1 MCDISLC
8 QGSASESTL
17 VALLAARE
25 CKARRLKEEHPD
37 WDVANIRARLVAYS
51 SGKQR

>member
-1 MCDISLC
+1 
-8 QGSASESTL
+8 

-25 CKARRLKEEHPD
+25 CRIRRLKEENPE

-51 SGKQR
+51 SGKQHICFVL